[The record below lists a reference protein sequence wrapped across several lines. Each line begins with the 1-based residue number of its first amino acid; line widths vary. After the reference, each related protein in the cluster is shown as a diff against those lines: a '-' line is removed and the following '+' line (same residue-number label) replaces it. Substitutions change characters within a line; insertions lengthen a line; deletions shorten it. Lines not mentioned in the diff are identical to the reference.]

1 MTYPTMTLKE
11 FNEYMQEGHYQY
23 SLFIIL
29 QLDEAMEYLKKAQQ
43 ADADM
48 KKFWYQWAYVT
59 LVDALET
66 AESEYYGETS
76 AYLPTKE
83 TDPVTRAYCQN
94 TYDIWRGYS
103 EKAKREFTQNKNF
116 EEAKA

>member
-1 MTYPTMTLKE
+1 MAYPTMTLKE
-11 FNEYMQEGHYQY
+11 FNEYMQEGDY
-23 SLFIIL
+23 
-29 QLDEAMEYLKKAQQ
+29 KKAQQ
-43 ADADM
+43 ADTAM
-48 KKFWYQWAYVT
+48 KKFWYKWAYVT

-94 TYDIWRGYS
+94 TYDIWRGYL
-103 EKAKREFTQNKNF
+103 KKLNVNLPKQKF
-116 EEAKA
+116 

>member
-1 MTYPTMTLKE
+1 MDYPTMTLKE

-23 SLFIIL
+23 SLFVIL

-43 ADADM
+43 ADTGM

-94 TYDIWRGYS
+94 TYDIWRGYL
-103 EKAKREFTQNKNF
+103 KKLNVNLPKQKF
-116 EEAKA
+116 